1 MSNKN
6 PKEQLDEILREA
18 RADLTSRAHGPRS
31 DWSKV
36 DGALFDRIDG
46 AGASGA
52 QTTEADQIAA
62 RLAAESASG
71 ASATQ
76 GSRFARRGWIAV
88 GLIAAAASVA
98 VVLHRPD
105 TGRGTWRAIDSTSTN
120 ELASAERRA
129 GSLTSREGTGD
140 IRVDGAPI
148 EAGKALAVGDTID
161 TGNARAS
168 FASGSD
174 PQRSVLWSLEA
185 TTHVAVRRAESPL
198 VLALDHGA
206 VEAQVTPVPNGEAFA
221 IDVDLPSGPNA
232 RRLRIAVHGTHF
244 RVAREGTHVTIDLT
258 EGILS
263 IGTPPRSGST
273 YGTLVN
279 APAHVDIDLTNPV
292 VQVDHDLAHVRP
304 ATPPALASGGSL
316 AAQGAHVDPAQPQV
330 TPPSAAGDHSHET
343 QGTPQGIVSSPAAA
357 GSPPIAQ
364 GAADAH
370 AEQTVTTAVKACA
383 LKHLRAADVR
393 VTVSSKLSLR
403 VGDDGLVT
411 FARFDPPLAPAAQ
424 SCAAASIYKTRFPRG
439 GAFEI
444 PIEVAP
450 PQ

>member
-1 MSNKN
+1 VSNKN

-18 RADLTSRAHGPRS
+18 RIDLTSRAHGPRS

-36 DGALFDRIDG
+36 DDALFDRIEAAD
-46 AGASGA
+46 ASGA
-52 QTTEADQIAA
+52 QTTEAEQVAA
-62 RLAAESASG
+62 RLAAESAS
-71 ASATQ
+71 ATD
-76 GSRFARRGWIAV
+76 GSRFARRRWIAV

-105 TGRGTWRAIDSTSTN
+105 TGRNAWHTIDSNGTS
-120 ELASAERRA
+120 ELASAERHA
-129 GSLTSREGTGD
+129 GSLTAREGAGD
-140 IRVDGAPI
+140 IRVGGAPI
-148 EAGKALAVGDTID
+148 EVGKALAVGDTID

-174 PQRSVLWSLEA
+174 PQRSVLWALES
-185 TTHVAVRRAESPL
+185 TTRIAVRRAESPL

-221 IDVDLPSGPNA
+221 IDLELPNDGPNA

-244 RVAREGTHVTIDLT
+244 RVAREGMHVTVDLN

-263 IGTPPRSGST
+263 IGTPPRTGST

-279 APAHVDIDLTNPV
+279 APAHVEIDLANPAIH
-292 VQVDHDLAHVRP
+292 VDHDLAHVRP
-304 ATPPALASGGSL
+304 ATTPALATGSL
-316 AAQGAHVDPAQPQV
+316 VTPQAHVDPTQSQA
-330 TPPSAAGDHSHET
+330 TPAIAAGDHTHEP

-357 GSPPIAQ
+357 DSPPIAQ

-370 AEQTVTTAVKACA
+370 AEQTVTSAVKACA

-424 SCAAASIYKTRFPRG
+424 SCAAASIYKTRFPHA
-439 GAFEI
+439 GAIEI